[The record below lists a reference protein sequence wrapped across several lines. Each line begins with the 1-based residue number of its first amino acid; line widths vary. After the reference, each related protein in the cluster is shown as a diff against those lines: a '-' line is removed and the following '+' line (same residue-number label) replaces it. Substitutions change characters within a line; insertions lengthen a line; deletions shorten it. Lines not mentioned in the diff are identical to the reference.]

1 MSTIPEKVKSEIIKR
16 RRLGATWTAI
26 SNWLLKE
33 HGVEVHRITIQRW
46 YDRECSEVED
56 EALLLGDNV
65 SERVKLDKK
74 IATHKGEATFYKK
87 LYETS
92 LKDSAKKELIVE
104 TIQEYT
110 KAFPSVPLRQ
120 SENTKNN
127 PFGEKSQTMVAPLSD
142 THIGEHV
149 FKDQMGGLN
158 EYNFEIFNKRM
169 YGWVNEILKHAS
181 YRRQAVPVDELIIP
195 MLGDMISGDIHEEL
209 ARSNMANCMEQMIRG
224 ASIIGQALM
233 YLAPHFTKIKVPCVV
248 GNHGRMTRKPPM
260 KDKYMDWDYM
270 LYQWMASF
278 CRNQENIEFH
288 IPKSFYTTFKV
299 HDQVVLITH
308 GDCISGAGSSG
319 AITNSM
325 TKLRSVFQYKKT
337 LQREIEDASDKDA
350 EVEFDSVMMGHFHR
364 VDEIDIG
371 TGVLLICGTMKGP
384 DEFALQRLQ
393 AATKPKQIITF
404 WHPQDGYK
412 SREIISLNKYDT
424 SKRKFID
431 KIPEKWMDLEQTSV

>member
-1 MSTIPEKVKSEIIKR
+1 MIPEQAKSEIIR
-16 RRLGATWTAI
+16 RKKLGATWTAI
-26 SNWLLKE
+26 ANWVQEE
-33 HGVEVHRITIQRW
+33 HGVQVHRTTIQRW
-46 YDRECSEVED
+46 YDSQVWED
-56 EALLLGDNV
+56 QEGSLPEDSL

-74 IATHKGEATFYKK
+74 VATHKSEAVFYKK
-87 LYETS
+87 LYES
-92 LKDSAKKELIVE
+92 ALKDNAKKEVIVQ
-104 TIQEYT
+104 TIQQYT
-110 KAFPSVPLRQ
+110 KAFPAVPLRH

-127 PFGEKSQTMVAPLSD
+127 PFGDQKQIMVTPLSD
-142 THIGEHV
+142 THVGEQV
-149 FKDQMGGLN
+149 YKDQMRGLN
-158 EYNFEIFNKRM
+158 EYNLDIFNKRM
-169 YGWVNEILKHAS
+169 YGWVNEILKHAA
-181 YRRQAVPVDELIIP
+181 YRRQTVPVDELIIP
-195 MLGDMISGDIHEEL
+195 MLGDMISGDIHDEL

-270 LYQWMASF
+270 LYQWVASF
-278 CRNQENIEFH
+278 CKNQENIEFH

-319 AITNSM
+319 AIMNSM
-325 TKLRSVFQYKKT
+325 TKIRSVFQYKKT
-337 LQREIEDASDKDA
+337 LQRDIEDAMDNDA
-350 EVEFDSVMMGHFHR
+350 EVEFDSVMIGHFHR
-364 VDEIDIG
+364 VDELDIG

-404 WHPQDGYK
+404 WHPKEGCE
-412 SREIISLNKYDT
+412 SRHVISLNKYDT
-424 SKRKFID
+424 SKRQFID
-431 KIPEKWMDLEQTSV
+431 KIPEHWAELIKS